1 MLVGAPSRPHC
12 HAHKAVQRD
21 LAMCGRTYDSQSN
34 RVRSL
39 SFFLVFWGLIRLNQ
53 VKYTTPG
60 RFNPENPVFA
70 NKMLFTFSNFHK
82 HNLCI
87 QISKS
92 SILPLKVKRGN
103 DFNPNIKTHNQILVL
118 VNRIKKPSEG
128 KKRQVPW
135 LDLGRQPE
143 SSLA

>member
-34 RVRSL
+34 RVLSL
-39 SFFLVFWGLIRLNQ
+39 IFFLVFWGLILLNQ

-60 RFNPENPVFA
+60 RFNPENPGFA

-82 HNLCI
+82 HNFCI
-87 QISKS
+87 QKSKS

-103 DFNPNIKTHNQILVL
+103 DFNPNIRHT
-118 VNRIKKPSEG
+118 IKY
-128 KKRQVPW
+128 
-135 LDLGRQPE
+135 
-143 SSLA
+143 

>member
-1 MLVGAPSRPHC
+1 MKIKMRRGWKGPLDYRLSASIFSRTTGELVD
-12 HAHKAVQRD
+12 KI
-21 LAMCGRTYDSQSN
+21 L
-34 RVRSL
+34 
-39 SFFLVFWGLIRLNQ
+39 LNQ

-60 RFNPENPVFA
+60 RFNPENPGFA

-87 QISKS
+87 QNSKS